1 MESIAAISTAPGTG
15 GVAIIRISG
24 DQSVNIAE
32 KMFLPAGKT
41 SVACF
46 EPYKMYVG
54 EIDAGDFKDNG
65 MCVIFKA
72 PKSFTGED
80 VVEFHCHG
88 GTVISHGILER
99 IFELGARPATN
110 GEFTKRAFLNGKL
123 SLSSCEGLIDMI
135 NSESVAQ
142 IKSGFYLFKEKLKEK
157 IVDLQAELTVIL
169 AGIDANIDYP
179 EEGLIEDDGEEIRQK
194 LVTVKKTLERL
205 VDSYSEGRVITDGVK
220 VALVGNTNTGK
231 SSLLNLLT
239 GEQRAIVTS
248 VAGTTRDVVEGNV
261 FIGGIKFTLYDTAGI
276 RETDDPVEKIGIKR
290 SNDLIDSADVIVFV
304 TDGNETAEEMN
315 SFCQRL
321 NDKKVIRINNKADL
335 FCENSNKAEKNYDD
349 LSCGCLSEIT
359 FSCATGEG
367 RNELCDAL
375 YSLGAGGVKTDG
387 DYVTQK
393 RHYYALKDALSAI
406 DSAIERISD
415 TPLDLVACDIKEC
428 WSKLG
433 EITGT
438 TASEDIINEIFLR
451 FCVGK

>member
-24 DQSVNIAE
+24 DDSLLIAK
-32 KMFLPAGKT
+32 KMFYPIGKT
-41 SVACF
+41 QVENF

-54 EIDAGDFKDNG
+54 EIKAENFSDNG
-65 MCVIFKA
+65 MCVYFKA

-88 GTVISHGILER
+88 GIVISHGILDR
-99 IFELGARPATN
+99 IFALGARPATN

-157 IVDLQAELTVIL
+157 IVSIQSELTVIL

-179 EEGLIEDDGEEIRQK
+179 EEGLIDDDGEQIKEK
-194 LVTVKKTLERL
+194 LIELKNLLKPLL
-205 VDSYSEGRVITDGVK
+205 DSYSQGKVITNGVK
-220 VALVGNTNTGK
+220 VALSGKTNTGK
-231 SSLLNLLT
+231 SSLLNMLT
-239 GEQRAIVTS
+239 GEQRAIVTN
-248 VAGTTRDVVEGNV
+248 VAGTTRDVVEGSV
-261 FIGGIKFTLYDTAGI
+261 FIRGIKFTLFDTAGI

-290 SNDLIDSADVIVFV
+290 SNDLIDSADVVIFV
-304 TDGNETAEEMN
+304 KDSTE
-315 SFCQRL
+315 SFEDLQAFEQKL
-321 NDKKVIRINNKADL
+321 SGKKVIYVRNKCDL
-335 FCENSNKAEKNYDD
+335 IDKKSKYNAENTDEQKDNEIFV
-349 LSCGCLSEIT
+349 SCL
-359 FSCATGEG
+359 TGEG
-367 RNELCDAL
+367 KDELLNAL
-375 YSLGAGGVKTDG
+375 FNAGAGGVKTDG
-387 DYVTQK
+387 EYVTQK
-393 RHYYALKDALSAI
+393 RHYFALSDAYAALQTAI
-406 DSAIERISD
+406 DRISD

-438 TASEDIINEIFLR
+438 TASEDIINEIFSR